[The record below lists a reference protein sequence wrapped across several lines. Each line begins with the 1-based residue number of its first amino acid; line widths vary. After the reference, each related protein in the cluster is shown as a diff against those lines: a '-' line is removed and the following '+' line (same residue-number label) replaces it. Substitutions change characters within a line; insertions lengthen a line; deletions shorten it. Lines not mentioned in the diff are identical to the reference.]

1 MRGYSNDDELV
12 YLMHCGS
19 ERAREILYRRYYHLV
34 SKWML
39 TFSYYFVSGYE
50 HEDFI
55 QMAMMGFHDIID
67 SYRDDQKATLATFM
81 KIALTKRILSLLR
94 VNKDICYR
102 AGTTI
107 LSLDNYVDDD
117 KEIRYVDM
125 VVDSHEHYHP
135 EMSLMVKEAK
145 TYYSTQIEARTSPRG
160 NQVMKYKKEGYD
172 EVEIAKKLHISVK
185 SVYNAVYRYS
195 KKVVGIDELK

>member
-1 MRGYSNDDELV
+1 MDRYNILV
-12 YLMHCGS
+12 
-19 ERAREILYRRYYHLV
+19 
-34 SKWML
+34 
-39 TFSYYFVSGYE
+39 
-50 HEDFI
+50 
-55 QMAMMGFHDIID
+55 
-67 SYRDDQKATLATFM
+67 
-81 KIALTKRILSLLR
+81 
-94 VNKDICYR
+94 
-102 AGTTI
+102 
-107 LSLDNYVDDD
+107 VDDD

-145 TYYSTQIEARTSPRG
+145 TYYSTQIEARTSPRE

>member
-12 YLMHCGS
+12 YLMHCFS
-19 ERAREILYRRYYHLV
+19 ERAKEILYRRYYHLV
-34 SKWML
+34 AKWML

-67 SYRDDQKATLATFM
+67 SYRDDQKASLATFM

-125 VVDSHEHYHP
+125 VVDDHDHYHP

-145 TYYSTQIEARTSPRG
+145 TYYSTQIEARTSPRES
-160 NQVMKYKKEGYD
+160 QVMKYKEEGYN

>member
-1 MRGYSNDDELV
+1 MV
-12 YLMHCGS
+12 
-19 ERAREILYRRYYHLV
+19 A
-34 SKWML
+34 
-39 TFSYYFVSGYE
+39 SGL
-50 HEDFI
+50 F
-55 QMAMMGFHDIID
+55 
-67 SYRDDQKATLATFM
+67 LAVVDGLFENV
-81 KIALTKRILSLLR
+81 LR
-94 VNKDICYR
+94 
-102 AGTTI
+102 
-107 LSLDNYVDDD
+107 S
-117 KEIRYVDM
+117 

-145 TYYSTQIEARTSPRG
+145 TYYSTQIEARTSPRE

>member
-19 ERAREILYRRYYHLV
+19 ERPREILYRRYYHLV

-145 TYYSTQIEARTSPRG
+145 TYYSTQIEARTSPRE

>member
-1 MRGYSNDDELV
+1 
-12 YLMHCGS
+12 
-19 ERAREILYRRYYHLV
+19 
-34 SKWML
+34 
-39 TFSYYFVSGYE
+39 
-50 HEDFI
+50 
-55 QMAMMGFHDIID
+55 MAMMGFHDIID

-145 TYYSTQIEARTSPRG
+145 TYYSTQIEARTSPRE